1 MGITSKF
8 KSESFDW
15 YNKTKERTHRDIP
28 LNWMSNLNS
37 HTWVEQHPD
46 RCKTT
51 PFLEYSPD
59 TKLNFQKIS
68 KVLPKYW
75 RWHNETID
83 YYLNNEGFRNNVNFD
98 EVDWEN
104 SYVILGCSNVVGV
117 GVPFEETIG
126 YYIEQKLKTPVINM
140 ASAGGSCQ
148 TVFNNFMKM
157 VTDYTVPKGCFI
169 LWPEPVRQLD
179 DLHYLKH
186 PEFDDDWRRT
196 DIHPANI
203 KDYHIHDAKPFY
215 QRNLIWKTVRHIM
228 ANKQLSEILHPDIP
242 MPDWDPLVPGTSIF
256 GGSWEDLAEDLKEK
270 YLNEYIARDIT
281 YYDPKRGPEN
291 AHRGRKI
298 NQTIADYFI
307 KGLK

>member
-15 YNKTKERTHRDIP
+15 YDKTKERTHRDIP

-104 SYVILGCSNVVGV
+104 SYVILGLS
-117 GVPFEETIG
+117 
-126 YYIEQKLKTPVINM
+126 L
-140 ASAGGSCQ
+140 
-148 TVFNNFMKM
+148 
-157 VTDYTVPKGCFI
+157 
-169 LWPEPVRQLD
+169 
-179 DLHYLKH
+179 
-186 PEFDDDWRRT
+186 
-196 DIHPANI
+196 IHI
-203 KDYHIHDAKPFY
+203 
-215 QRNLIWKTVRHIM
+215 
-228 ANKQLSEILHPDIP
+228 
-242 MPDWDPLVPGTSIF
+242 
-256 GGSWEDLAEDLKEK
+256 
-270 YLNEYIARDIT
+270 
-281 YYDPKRGPEN
+281 
-291 AHRGRKI
+291 
-298 NQTIADYFI
+298 
-307 KGLK
+307 